1 VGDSTSPSA
10 APCVPRQQSAVRRAG
25 ARVQATVTATTQVL
39 VIGDQPAGISSKES
53 KARSLGTR
61 IVTESEWDSAVV
73 RGQQQR
79 EEANNKSCQHHAL
92 RTRTGVRLGGS
103 QRRAGIRRRRR
114 RRQCTSRQASARR
127 CCDGRRWRL

>member
-1 VGDSTSPSA
+1 
-10 APCVPRQQSAVRRAG
+10 
-25 ARVQATVTATTQVL
+25 VQATVTATTQVL

-79 EEANNKSCQHHAL
+79 EEADNKLANTKFL
-92 RTRTGVRLGGS
+92 RARTGVRLGGS

-114 RRQCTSRQASARR
+114 QRTSRQAAARR
-127 CCDGRRWRL
+127 CCDGRRWRR